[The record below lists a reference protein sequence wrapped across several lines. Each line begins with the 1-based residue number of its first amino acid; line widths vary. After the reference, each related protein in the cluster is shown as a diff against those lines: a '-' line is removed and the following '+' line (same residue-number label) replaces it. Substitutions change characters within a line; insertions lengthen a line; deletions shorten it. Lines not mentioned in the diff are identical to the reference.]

1 MRFLTGA
8 LAVLLVLVAYA
19 FLLNVPHPPSVA
31 LGFAYGAS
39 ALVLIAAA
47 WRLWCKALSV
57 V

>member
-19 FLLNVPHPPSVA
+19 FLLNVPHPPSAA
-31 LGFAYGAS
+31 LGVAYGAS

-47 WRLWCKALSV
+47 WRLWCQTLYD
-57 V
+57 

>member
-8 LAVLLVLVAYA
+8 LAVLLVVVAHA

-39 ALVLIAAA
+39 ALALIVGA
-47 WRLWCKALSV
+47 WRLWCQTLSD
-57 V
+57 

>member
-8 LAVLLVLVAYA
+8 LAVLLVRVAYA
-19 FLLNVPHPPSVA
+19 FLLNLPHPPSVA

-47 WRLWCKALSV
+47 RWLWCQTLYE
-57 V
+57 

>member
-8 LAVLLVLVAYA
+8 LAVLLALVAYA
-19 FLLNVPHPPSVA
+19 LLLNLPHPPSVA

-47 WRLWCKALSV
+47 WRLWCHTLYD
-57 V
+57 